1 VTSSRKPLAVVTGAS
16 SGIGLELAKQ
26 FAANGFDLLIAAEED
41 AVHDAARTLSSH
53 GVHVDAVQAD
63 LSTFNGVE
71 QLVAAATANDRPVD
85 ALAVN
90 AGIGVGGD
98 FVRDTDLES
107 NLKIVNLNCTS
118 AVHLSKRLLPGMVER
133 GRGRVLYTSS
143 IAATGPGPYHA
154 VYAASKAFL
163 ASFSE
168 ALREELKDT
177 GVTVTA
183 LMPGPTDTRFFER
196 AGMEDTKVASGHKD
210 DPAEVAREGFQ
221 ALMEGKDHVV
231 AGSLRNK
238 VQAAASRILPDPLKA
253 KMQEKMTKPGSG
265 DG

>member
-1 VTSSRKPLAVVTGAS
+1 VVTGAS

-71 QLVAAATANDRPVD
+71 QLVAAAKANDRPVD

-90 AGIGVGGD
+90 AGIGIGGD

-143 IAATGPGPYHA
+143 IAATAPGPYHA

-183 LMPGPTDTRFFER
+183 LMPGPTDTPFFER
-196 AGMEDTKVASGHKD
+196 AGMQDTKVASGHKD

-238 VQAAASRILPDPLKA
+238 VQAAASRVLPDPLKA

>member
-1 VTSSRKPLAVVTGAS
+1 MTSSRKPLAVVTGAS